1 VTALRRARA
10 WLRVTGRRRAWAWLR
25 VLGGLAILGVLLWRL
40 GTGAF
45 LTGLSRV
52 GPAGVAAA
60 LLIGLATTVCCAGR
74 WVLVAR
80 RLGLRLTLPAAVAA
94 YYRSLLLNSVL
105 PAGVLGDVH
114 RAVDHG
120 RTSGDVGRGVRAV
133 VLERAAGQV
142 VTVAAAVTVLLA
154 RPSLVPAPYRTPVTL
169 SGLALVALLAAAGLA
184 LLVAHRT
191 RPAAEPANQVAGGT
205 RPAVHPTNPVTD
217 DNRPAVEPGR
227 ETRPAARRA
236 TGAGV
241 TARPGGVSR
250 WRRALAVAVAD
261 ARGGLL
267 SRRVLPGAAVLSVA
281 TYAGHLALFVVAA
294 RTAGVTAP
302 VLTLLP
308 LMVLALL
315 AMGLPVNV
323 GGWGPREGATALAF
337 GAAGLGAAQGVEV
350 AVVYGVLAF
359 VAGLPGAGVLLAQ
372 ALAGFRSRL
381 RPIRP
386 RTDGNNAMTD
396 NVEPL
401 PRRIAVE
408 RAVETRL
415 PTVYGVFRAIG
426 YLDGAGNEQ
435 VALVRGD
442 VYRYGTLV
450 RVHSECLTG
459 DAFGSTHCEC
469 GDQLGAALE
478 AIVRE
483 GAGVLVYVRGHEGR
497 GIGLLAKLKA
507 MRLQEDGLDT
517 VEANLALGLPV
528 DARDY
533 HVAAAIL
540 HDLGAG
546 PVRLLSNNPHKVEQ
560 LERYGIGVCEQVPL
574 LMAPNDENIRYLRAK
589 RERLDHYLPHLD
601 KVTG

>member
-1 VTALRRARA
+1 
-10 WLRVTGRRRAWAWLR
+10 
-25 VLGGLAILGVLLWRL
+25 
-40 GTGAF
+40 
-45 LTGLSRV
+45 
-52 GPAGVAAA
+52 
-60 LLIGLATTVCCAGR
+60 
-74 WVLVAR
+74 
-80 RLGLRLTLPAAVAA
+80 
-94 YYRSLLLNSVL
+94 
-105 PAGVLGDVH
+105 
-114 RAVDHG
+114 
-120 RTSGDVGRGVRAV
+120 
-133 VLERAAGQV
+133 
-142 VTVAAAVTVLLA
+142 
-154 RPSLVPAPYRTPVTL
+154 VPAPYRTLVTL
-169 SGLALVALLAAAGLA
+169 SGTALVALLGAAGLTI
-184 LLVAHRT
+184 LVAGRT
-191 RPAAEPANQVAGGT
+191 RL
-205 RPAVHPTNPVTD
+205 TNPARGT
-217 DNRPAVEPGR
+217 NAATRWAPGVGVS
-227 ETRPAARRA
+227 ARL
-236 TGAGV
+236 
-241 TARPGGVSR
+241 GGVSR
-250 WRRALAVAVAD
+250 WRRAVAVAVDD

-267 SRRVLPGAAVLSVA
+267 SRRVLPAAVVLSVA
-281 TYAGHLALFVVAA
+281 TYGGHLALFVVAA
-294 RTAGVTAP
+294 RVAGAAAP

-337 GAAGLGAAQGVEV
+337 GAAGLGAAQGVSV

-372 ALAGFRSRL
+372 GLAGFRSKL
-381 RPIRP
+381 RPIRT
-386 RTDGNNAMTD
+386 RTDGNNAMTVND
-396 NVEPL
+396 GVVQPL
-401 PRRIAVE
+401 PRRIVVE
-408 RAVETRL
+408 RVVETRL
-415 PTVYGVFRAIG
+415 PTVYGVFRALG
-426 YLDGAGNEQ
+426 YLDGTGNEQ
-435 VALVRGD
+435 VALVRGQ
-442 VYRYGTLV
+442 VGRYGTLV